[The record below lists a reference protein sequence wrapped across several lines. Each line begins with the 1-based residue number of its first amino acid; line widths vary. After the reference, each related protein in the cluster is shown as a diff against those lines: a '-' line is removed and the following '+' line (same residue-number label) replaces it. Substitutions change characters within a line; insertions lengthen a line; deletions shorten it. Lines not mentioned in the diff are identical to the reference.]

1 MPKITM
7 TAIIVV
13 LSSIIVYL
21 IGAAVNIL
29 LLNTLR
35 EPKEKTNSPPK
46 WLSTFNKPIF
56 KIPIGI
62 LIITGTLIQS
72 LNLVKVLPLIMKVG
86 IIGLDF
92 IVIYT
97 VINYLFINKKTN

>member
-1 MPKITM
+1 M

-13 LSSIIVYL
+13 LSSIIIYL

-29 LLNTLR
+29 LLKSLK
-35 EPKEKTNSPPK
+35 EPKEKTNSPP
-46 WLSTFNKPIF
+46 WLSAFNKPFF
-56 KIPIGI
+56 KISIGI
-62 LIITGTLIQS
+62 LIIAGTLIYS
-72 LNLVKVLPLIMKVG
+72 LNLVKVLPLIVKVG
-86 IIGLDF
+86 IVGLDF

>member
-13 LSSIIVYL
+13 LSYIVVYL

-29 LLNTLR
+29 LFNTLR
-35 EPKEKTNSPPK
+35 EPKEKTNSPP

-62 LIITGTLIQS
+62 LIITGTLIYS

-92 IVIYT
+92 IIIYT

>member
-1 MPKITM
+1 M

-13 LSSIIVYL
+13 LSSIIIYL
-21 IGAAVNIL
+21 IGTAVNIL
-29 LLNTLR
+29 LIKSLK
-35 EPKEKTNSPPK
+35 EPKEKTNSPP

-56 KIPIGI
+56 KIPIGT
-62 LIITGTLIQS
+62 LIIAGTLIYS
-72 LNLVKVLPLIMKVG
+72 LNLVKVLPIIMKVG